1 MTSYDTRSAFGS
13 IAADPAA
20 TLLATDFDGVLAPI
34 VADPE
39 QSRPRPGTLAALA
52 SLGRHLG
59 RVVVVTGRPARV
71 AVRLGGLDRIPGLE
85 RLVVLGQYG
94 VERWDAAT
102 GEYDEPAAP
111 PEVAEVAAALPSL
124 LAECGWPTAA
134 IEDKGRA
141 TVARLVLAEGH
152 AFPYLTEVYRTEVY
166 EPFLDRIRWLID
178 VAEERGELK
187 GTILKTYPHLLTAP
201 VWMSIVHNGLLGQD
215 SLIDSAT
222 MFEAQV
228 DLLFK

>member
-1 MTSYDTRSAFGS
+1 MVNNPTTNRAEAQKTEPRTATRVPRTRGPSPEKTARTRRQIIRSAMREFLDKGYANATPG
-13 IAADPAA
+13 IA
-20 TLLATDFDGVLAPI
+20 
-34 VADPE
+34 E
-39 QSRPRPGTLAALA
+39 RA
-52 SLGRHLG
+52 SLAKGTAYRYFDTKEDLFAGIVRDIVTNPLG
-59 RVVVVTGRPARV
+59 EIENFPIRADERVSDYCKRTM
-71 AVRLGGLDRIPGLE
+71 IPVM
-85 RLVVLGQYG
+85 R
-94 VERWDAAT
+94 T
-102 GEYDEPAAP
+102 
-111 PEVAEVAAALPSL
+111 
-124 LAECGWPTAA
+124 

-201 VWMSIVHNGLLGQD
+201 VWMGIVHNGLLGQD
-215 SLIDSAT
+215 NLIDSAT